1 VPELWQEEEYQYA
14 KKHGVHDRHEK
25 DNNMKRLY
33 SPIGFDI
40 AYRQY
45 QESIL
50 NGLNA
55 RIAGALAI
63 MWERSVQC

>member
-1 VPELWQEEEYQYA
+1 MPQLWSAEDAKYAEE
-14 KKHGVHDRHEK
+14 HGVHDRREK

-33 SPIGFDI
+33 SPTGFDI

-50 NGLNA
+50 RGLNA
-55 RIAGALAI
+55 RIAGALAL
-63 MWERSVQC
+63 CTFFAC